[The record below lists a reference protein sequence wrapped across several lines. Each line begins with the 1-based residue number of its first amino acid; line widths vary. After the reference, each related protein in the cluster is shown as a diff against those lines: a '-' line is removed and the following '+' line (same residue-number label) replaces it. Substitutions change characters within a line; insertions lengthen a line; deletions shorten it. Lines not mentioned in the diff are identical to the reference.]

1 MWEIVFLDWKLG
13 IFAFVI
19 GIISLFLFYKS
30 FWFGQKFVF
39 FAELQKVF
47 WTGKWIVS
55 WYVFLSCILI
65 SIFSVIIANPNFTF
79 TQTQTSKSGIDI
91 VLVLDLSYSMLAE
104 DIAPNRLEKSKA
116 VLQDFIGKIQSDRVW
131 MVIFAGKPFASFPL
145 THDYAFVKKYVERM
159 TVENINQNLTHLQW
173 TAVWDALLYGVN
185 TFDESE
191 REKVIV
197 LFTDGEAN
205 RGIRPIDALK
215 FTKEKNIKVHTVWIG
230 WYEPTF
236 VEFENIFWKQK
247 VNIGWVDEKTL
258 QTIADATWG
267 KYFRASDEE
276 KFSQLFDELNLLTK
290 KDIII
295 SQTSLYS
302 GAYKE
307 IWYFW
312 FFVFFIFFLYFSWFY
327 IKN

>member
-1 MWEIVFLDWKLG
+1 MSDIVFLDWKLW
-13 IFAFVI
+13 IFAFI
-19 GIISLFLFYKS
+19 LWIIAVFLFYKS
-30 FWFGQKFVF
+30 FWFWQKFVF
-39 FAELQKVF
+39 FSELQKVF
-47 WTGKWIVS
+47 GTGKWIL
-55 WYVFLSCILI
+55 WGYAFLSILLVW
-65 SIFSVIIANPNFTF
+65 IFSLIIANPNYTF
-79 TQTQTSKSGIDI
+79 TQTKTSKEGIDI
-91 VLVLDLSYSMLAE
+91 VLVLDLSYSMLAQ
-104 DIAPNRLEKSKA
+104 DIAPNRLEKSKE
-116 VLQDFIGKIQSDRVW
+116 VLQDFISKIQTDRVG
-131 MVIFAGKPFASFPL
+131 MVVFAWKPFASFPL
-145 THDYAFVKKYVERM
+145 THDYSFIKKYVERM
-159 TVENINQNLTHLQW
+159 TVDTINQNFTHLQW

-185 TFDESE
+185 TFDESD

-215 FTKEKNIKVHTVWIG
+215 FTKEKNIIVHTVWIG
-230 WYEPTF
+230 GYEPTF
-236 VEFENIFWKQK
+236 VEFNNVFWQQK

-258 QTIADATWG
+258 ISIAEATWW
-267 KYFRASDEE
+267 KYFRASDAE

-307 IWYFW
+307 LWYFW
-312 FFVFFIFFLYFSWFY
+312 FFVFFVFFLYFSWFY